1 MRTFVL
7 ALIAVAAAWPIAAGP
22 RQPADAAWTSIEG
35 VAVPAV
41 PTEHPRLYLR
51 ARDIGDLRRRVAHPA
66 LKPLWDE
73 MQAAA
78 QKDGQVRAEVDALRV
93 LLTGDGELAK
103 RTAAAALQ
111 LLEQSRFDPKGQDI
125 TRPIGRMM
133 VTGAVVYDWC
143 YTALTPAQKEAFIAQ
158 FLRLAKEL
166 ECGYPPRDNGSVTG
180 HGSEWMIM
188 RDLVSAGI
196 AIFDEHPEMYR
207 LAAGRFFG
215 RHLPARNWL
224 YPGHA
229 HHQGTAYGET
239 RYVADMFPLWI
250 FDRLGAGN
258 VYHPSQQFVPY
269 EWIYL
274 RRPDGKLMRDGDVFP
289 GRSSFSELLSA
300 SYYGDGYVLADHL
313 VNPRVGDRDKLF
325 ALLWKDPDLEPLPVS
340 SLPLSRYMGFPY
352 GWMAA
357 RTGWDERS
365 AIALMK
371 VNVYNFNNHNHAD
384 AGTFE
389 LYYKG
394 PLAIHSGLY
403 EGKNGAYGSP
413 HHLNY
418 YKRSIAQNTMLV
430 YDPAEK
436 FTSGRS
442 NELRNDGGQRLPN
455 NWLEPRSLTELLRD
469 GYKTGT
475 VTGQGFG
482 PDPQKPA
489 YTYLEGDITEAYS
502 SKVKQVR
509 RAFVFLNLGE
519 SNAPAALVVFDRVVS
534 SNAAFRKYWLLH
546 SMEEPVIEGN
556 RATVRLTQLGWTG
569 KLVNTTLLPE
579 PANSDIAKVGGPGK
593 EFWVFGE
600 NYPNAPRRG
609 TPEESETGSWR
620 IELSPKQ
627 AAETDCFLNVMQI
640 MDGDAAAEA
649 GGGGGGLH
657 AGRPAPGGPR
667 GAVPTRGA
675 QPGPRGFLHRARR
688 R

>member
-1 MRTFVL
+1 
-7 ALIAVAAAWPIAAGP
+7 
-22 RQPADAAWTSIEG
+22 
-35 VAVPAV
+35 
-41 PTEHPRLYLR
+41 
-51 ARDIGDLRRRVAHPA
+51 
-66 LKPLWDE
+66 
-73 MQAAA
+73 
-78 QKDGQVRAEVDALRV
+78 
-93 LLTGDGELAK
+93 
-103 RTAAAALQ
+103 
-111 LLEQSRFDPKGQDI
+111 
-125 TRPIGRMM
+125 
-133 VTGAVVYDWC
+133 
-143 YTALTPAQKEAFIAQ
+143 
-158 FLRLAKEL
+158 
-166 ECGYPPRDNGSVTG
+166 
-180 HGSEWMIM
+180 
-188 RDLVSAGI
+188 
-196 AIFDEHPEMYR
+196 
-207 LAAGRFFG
+207 
-215 RHLPARNWL
+215 
-224 YPGHA
+224 
-229 HHQGTAYGET
+229 
-239 RYVADMFPLWI
+239 
-250 FDRLGAGN
+250 
-258 VYHPSQQFVPY
+258 
-269 EWIYL
+269 
-274 RRPDGKLMRDGDVFP
+274 
-289 GRSSFSELLSA
+289 
-300 SYYGDGYVLADHL
+300 
-313 VNPRVGDRDKLF
+313 
-325 ALLWKDPDLEPLPVS
+325 
-340 SLPLSRYMGFPY
+340 
-352 GWMAA
+352 
-357 RTGWDERS
+357 
-365 AIALMK
+365 MK

-430 YDPAEK
+430 YDPSEK
-436 FTSGRS
+436 FTAGRS

-627 AAETDCFLNVMQI
+627 PAETDCFLNVMQI
-640 MDGDAAAEA
+640 MDGDAAPKQVEA
-649 GGGGGGLH
+649 VAGSTLAGLRL
-657 AGRPAPGGPR
+657 ADRVVLFQRGERSLDREASFTAR
-667 GAVPTRGA
+667 GAANLKYLVTGLAAGTWQVWRDGRILLPAVEVAGTAGTLYFE
-675 QPGPRGFLHRARR
+675 GPAGTYSLRR
-688 R
+688 